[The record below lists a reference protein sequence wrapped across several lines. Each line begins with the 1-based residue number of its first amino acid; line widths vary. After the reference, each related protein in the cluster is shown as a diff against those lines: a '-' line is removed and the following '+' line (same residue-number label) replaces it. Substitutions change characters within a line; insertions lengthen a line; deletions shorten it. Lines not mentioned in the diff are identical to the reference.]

1 LQQAVRD
8 FRISITRK
16 EEQLFTA
23 QLAAHMQILSKAP
36 AGLLK
41 EGSAPI
47 SPSKTAPAPNPQKI
61 WQ

>member
-1 LQQAVRD
+1 VRD

-47 SPSKTAPAPNPQKI
+47 SPSKTAPAPNPQKV
-61 WQ
+61 